1 MCSIVSSWGREDP
14 GEDLCLDLSATSKID
29 NLGAK
34 SDLLA
39 NIEKQLKSGDIS
51 KFVEHEERELAD
63 GDAAQELG
71 RGVRVLRTG
80 VHRRVHVAVPSVGD
94 HLSVPPVIISHKS
107 GSTCLGEFEQHLTVL
122 LLNQFFLHLS
132 QSCVCKDWQLQLEP
146 LSLSYVLG
154 TLQSCPQLD

>member
-1 MCSIVSSWGREDP
+1 MQYNVELGERRSWGRTC
-14 GEDLCLDLSATSKID
+14 LCLDVSAKID

-51 KFVEHEERELAD
+51 KSVEDEERELAD

-71 RGVRVLRTG
+71 QGVRVLRTG

-94 HLSVPPVIISHKS
+94 HLSVQPVIIRHKS
-107 GSTCLGEFEQHLTVL
+107 GSTCLGEFEQRLTVL
-122 LLNQFFLHLS
+122 LLNHFFLHLS
-132 QSCVCKDWQLQLEP
+132 NSCVCKDWQLQLEP
-146 LSLSYVLG
+146 LSSSCVLG
-154 TLQSCPQLD
+154 TLQRCPQLC

>member
-1 MCSIVSSWGREDP
+1 MQYNVELGERRSWG
-14 GEDLCLDLSATSKID
+14 GLVCASLSAKID

-39 NIEKQLKSGDIS
+39 NIEKQLKSGDVS
-51 KFVEHEERELAD
+51 KSVEDEERELAD
-63 GDAAQELG
+63 GDAAQELR

-94 HLSVPPVIISHKS
+94 HLSVQPVIIRHKS
-107 GSTCLGEFEQHLTVL
+107 GSTCLGEFEQRLTVL
-122 LLNQFFLHLS
+122 LLNHFFLHLS
-132 QSCVCKDWQLQLEP
+132 NSCVCKDWQLQLEP

>member
-1 MCSIVSSWGREDP
+1 MQYNVELGERRSWG
-14 GEDLCLDLSATSKID
+14 GLVCASLSAKID

-63 GDAAQELG
+63 GDAAQELR

-80 VHRRVHVAVPSVGD
+80 VHWRVHVAVPSVGD
-94 HLSVPPVIISHKS
+94 HLSFFTCDLQS
-107 GSTCLGEFEQHLTVL
+107 GSTCLGEFEQRLTVL
-122 LLNQFFLHLS
+122 LLNHFFLHLS
-132 QSCVCKDWQLQLEP
+132 NSCVCKDWQLQLEP
-146 LSLSYVLG
+146 
-154 TLQSCPQLD
+154 